1 MGTYK
6 VYYTKFREKVQ
17 QVFPLFPEKAR
28 KNPPQKIRK
37 KIVYIS
43 ARMWYNIFDRR
54 GWADPASLSGTA
66 FA

>member
-28 KNPPQKIRK
+28 KNPPRK
-37 KIVYIS
+37 NKEKNCVHF
-43 ARMWYNIFDRR
+43 RENVV
-54 GWADPASLSGTA
+54 
-66 FA
+66 